1 MVERHSAHAIR
12 RAANIKGEDLMRR
25 LPILA
30 GLIVLAAA
38 APALAKPAT
47 HKPAPAPAPSLA
59 PVTHVGPAASP
70 IASAAFVPAGY
81 GIFYVSGQTPPVLNA
96 DAPKGTAPDFGD
108 TKTQTLGIMKKIQDI
123 LKAQGMGMGD
133 VVMMRVYLAGDPA
146 KGGKMDF
153 AGMMESYNQF
163 FGTAD
168 QPNKP
173 ARVTVQVA
181 SLVAP
186 GMLAEI
192 EVQAAKKP

>member
-1 MVERHSAHAIR
+1 
-12 RAANIKGEDLMRR
+12 MRR

-30 GLIVLAAA
+30 SLIVLAAA
-38 APALAKPAT
+38 APALAKGA
-47 HKPAPAPAPSLA
+47 HKPAPAPGLP
-59 PVTHVGPAASP
+59 PVVHVGPAASP
-70 IASAAFVPAGY
+70 IAAAAFVPAGY
-81 GIFYVSGQTPPVLNA
+81 GIFYVSGQTPPALNP
-96 DAPKGTAPDFGD
+96 DAPKGTPPEFGD

-123 LKAQGMGMGD
+123 LKAQGLGMGD